1 MRADADFFKTPNDV
15 PRHLAN
21 GVRPVIMNYLLYL
34 RAIGMFELGDILL
47 EYHIKRIHKTRHL
60 HVIP

>member
-21 GVRPVIMNYLLYL
+21 GVRPL
-34 RAIGMFELGDILL
+34 
-47 EYHIKRIHKTRHL
+47 
-60 HVIP
+60 